1 MDLPNE
7 IVRLR
12 HQRGLTIRQLAEK
25 TGYNKS
31 NLSLIEQG
39 KRRPRIDVL
48 ENILKALG
56 AELTITEMEEGG
68 N

>member
-1 MDLPNE
+1 MSIAETLTS
-7 IVRLR
+7 LR
-12 HQRGLTIRQLAEK
+12 MKRGLTLRQLSEK
-25 TGYNKS
+25 TGYNHA

-39 KRRPRIDVL
+39 KRRPRVDVL